1 MCEFTLHPITLS
13 GMSILEEISKLESTA
28 ISKIL
33 QIRDT
38 NKYLDNLDLLNADI
52 KNAFRQINTKLQQ
65 LEIIYEEQ
73 DFMDRKEFYAK
84 KIEQHKR
91 TLKKYEFVF
100 SKLTSLYRLQN
111 EYQKAIASY
120 ENKLSHLYREQRRQ
134 LLSGEPDHSKKK
146 LTYRVSANK
155 KSRLATESL
164 KRTQAYLT
172 SGAIRAGDAVEA
184 LEVSSNILS
193 RTIHG
198 QLDFGAGVDRSGKT
212 LKELKDR
219 EWWNQM
225 YILLS
230 FLFFCA
236 VVVYILL
243 RRLRIPELLRFL
255 SLVIAKIGAL
265 LGWIQGTIF
274 GFDNVKNSTQV

>member
-100 SKLTSLYRLQN
+100 SKLTSL
-111 EYQKAIASY
+111 
-120 ENKLSHLYREQRRQ
+120 
-134 LLSGEPDHSKKK
+134 
-146 LTYRVSANK
+146 
-155 KSRLATESL
+155 
-164 KRTQAYLT
+164 
-172 SGAIRAGDAVEA
+172 
-184 LEVSSNILS
+184 
-193 RTIHG
+193 
-198 QLDFGAGVDRSGKT
+198 
-212 LKELKDR
+212 
-219 EWWNQM
+219 
-225 YILLS
+225 
-230 FLFFCA
+230 
-236 VVVYILL
+236 
-243 RRLRIPELLRFL
+243 
-255 SLVIAKIGAL
+255 
-265 LGWIQGTIF
+265 
-274 GFDNVKNSTQV
+274 